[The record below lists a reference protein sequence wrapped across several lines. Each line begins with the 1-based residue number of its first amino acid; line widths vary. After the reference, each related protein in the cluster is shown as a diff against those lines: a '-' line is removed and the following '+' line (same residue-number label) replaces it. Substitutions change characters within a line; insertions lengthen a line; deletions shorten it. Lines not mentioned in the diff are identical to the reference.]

1 MSGRNLALRR
11 INKDMKEITQN
22 PIEGIG
28 ICSLEGDPMKYVV
41 NIMLMNG
48 PYKGYWVQLYLTLP
62 DSYPSKPPKIL
73 IYPNLVPLLS
83 WISILMKMDKASKNS
98 ASTYSIMISCPP
110 KKKIL
115 VGIQVIQ

>member
-11 INKDMKEITQN
+11 INKDMKEIIQN

-48 PYKGYWVQLYLTLP
+48 PYKGYCVQLYLTFP

-73 IYPNLVPLLS
+73 IYPNQA
-83 WISILMKMDKASKNS
+83 IDKFWLESKLYNKFYTTS
-98 ASTYSIMISCPP
+98 SSKFHI
-110 KKKIL
+110 
-115 VGIQVIQ
+115 